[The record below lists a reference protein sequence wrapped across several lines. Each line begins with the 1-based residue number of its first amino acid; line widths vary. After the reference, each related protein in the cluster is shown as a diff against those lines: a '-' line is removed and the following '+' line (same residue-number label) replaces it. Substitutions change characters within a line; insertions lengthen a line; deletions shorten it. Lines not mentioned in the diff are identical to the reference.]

1 MTPTQRSFH
10 PPSPPSLHPPPHLP
24 HPSRAITYMGDAI
37 QKVASVMS
45 GTSFTS
51 LNTPSCHQ
59 NAVLFASEDVLMHEE
74 HIQLIQILCKDIC
87 MVDTYSTLASKD
99 DIYAGIV
106 CSTLQE

>member
-1 MTPTQRSFH
+1 
-10 PPSPPSLHPPPHLP
+10 
-24 HPSRAITYMGDAI
+24 MGDAI

-51 LNTPSCHQ
+51 LNIPSCHQ